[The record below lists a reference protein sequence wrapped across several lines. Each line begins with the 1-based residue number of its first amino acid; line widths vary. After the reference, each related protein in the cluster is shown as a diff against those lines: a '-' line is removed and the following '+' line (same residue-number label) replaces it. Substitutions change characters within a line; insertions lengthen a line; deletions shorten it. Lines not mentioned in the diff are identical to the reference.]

1 MSVGAVSNNS
11 ICIQGVVRNHKK
23 WNKNTQ
29 VDFEK
34 PFANSTSVNKTG
46 AKTGIVLHGKNDA
59 DAGEEAIG
67 SWANALTGVSTSV
80 YKPEDFSEENPYYHV
95 KIWKP
100 DETME
105 EKLVDVMNF
114 DPQSADSFEHYA
126 FSCYLE
132 KTEDL
137 PISTSFLMERSS
149 DTAEAMFEKQDWIKA
164 CWDKMQQYLDVGFM
178 EGYLKL
184 KTRYERMLEQHDRV
198 KA

>member
-1 MSVGAVSNNS
+1 
-11 ICIQGVVRNHKK
+11 
-23 WNKNTQ
+23 
-29 VDFEK
+29 
-34 PFANSTSVNKTG
+34 
-46 AKTGIVLHGKNDA
+46 
-59 DAGEEAIG
+59 
-67 SWANALTGVSTSV
+67 
-80 YKPEDFSEENPYYHV
+80 
-95 KIWKP
+95 
-100 DETME
+100 ME